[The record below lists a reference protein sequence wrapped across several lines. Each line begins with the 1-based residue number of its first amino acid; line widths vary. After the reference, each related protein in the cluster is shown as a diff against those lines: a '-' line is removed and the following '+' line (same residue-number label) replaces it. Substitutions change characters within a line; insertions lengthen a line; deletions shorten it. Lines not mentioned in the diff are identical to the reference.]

1 MSKKYIVGI
10 IGGISCG
17 KTFAGHFFGNLGAGF
32 IDCDKIV
39 HKLYDKDGL
48 GSKKIETFFGEE
60 FINKDGSVNRTK
72 LGIFV
77 SKDEKKTRILEKII
91 HPVVLNEIQ
100 KEIDKSDNKLIFIEI
115 NAPTEKFLNLCNKMI
130 KITSTKT
137 LRNKPRYLLKIDKF
151 KNLKIK
157 TDFTVSNSF
166 KTGDFE
172 TKLASI
178 YKNLLKSSH
187 YKL

>member
-17 KTFAGHFFGNLGAGF
+17 KTFAGRFFENLGAGF

-39 HKLYDKDGL
+39 HRLYDKEGL
-48 GSKKIETFFGEE
+48 GAKKIETFFGEE
-60 FINKDGSVNRTK
+60 FVNKDGSVNRTK

-91 HPVVLNEIQ
+91 HPVVLNELQ
-100 KEIDKSDNKLIFIEI
+100 KEIDKLDKKLIFVEL
-115 NAPTEKFLNLCNKMI
+115 NTPAEKFLNICDKII
-130 KITSTKT
+130 KITSRKMPK
-137 LRNKPRYLLKIDKF
+137 NKPRYLLKMDKF
-151 KNLKIK
+151 KNMKIK
-157 TDFTVSNSF
+157 TDFTVNNPF
-166 KTGDFE
+166 KTSDLE